1 MQRPSPE
8 TERPRCPRCGA
19 ELERA
24 DVILGLGQLA
34 GRIFECRQCGYVEV
48 VPVVRTPHGRQGK
61 RPRDKLCVDCKG
73 TGQQAEAKPAKPTLR
88 IYARCNRCLG
98 MGRIPVVSKGSGPV
112 RPLKSG

>member
-1 MQRPSPE
+1 MQRPSLE
-8 TERPRCPRCGA
+8 TERPRCPKCGA

-24 DVILGLGQLA
+24 DVILGLGKLA

-48 VPVVRTPHGRQGK
+48 MPVRTPHGRRGK
-61 RPRDKLCVDCKG
+61 RPRDKLCLGCKG

-88 IYARCNRCLG
+88 IYARCKRCLG
-98 MGRIPVVSKGSGPV
+98 MGRIPVASKGSGPV